1 MSEQKVHDLLALP
14 SIEQKNFERNKERIK
29 LKQTNPNTCTGKLGQ
44 EASGQGVQISLIT
57 RMGVLPKEQLL
68 SPEYE
73 VDYDRDA
80 MVRSTVILNQP
91 NRADNGINHDENNQD
106 RSTNDTPHVY
116 TIDNIQMGCVYDVLD
131 SMNRWCEGEVSISF
145 TFRSLEL

>member
-1 MSEQKVHDLLALP
+1 
-14 SIEQKNFERNKERIK
+14 
-29 LKQTNPNTCTGKLGQ
+29 
-44 EASGQGVQISLIT
+44 
-57 RMGVLPKEQLL
+57 MGVLPKEQLL

-91 NRADNGINHDENNQD
+91 NRADNSINHDENNQD
-106 RSTNDTPHVY
+106 RSTSDNPHVY

-145 TFRSLEL
+145 PFPSLEL